1 MAHGGKVQNQCL
13 VYYKFNRN
21 SRRREFY
28 LKDRLELEN
37 YRKAQQF
44 ENSDDWAK
52 LSENL
57 EPSKPRN
64 QMLLENDQ
72 NNNFMKAVRPVDTD
86 KEKAK
91 ALKKQK
97 KKERREKRRQDEQQK
112 EAEAAAVHGHP
123 QLRNAE
129 SGNAAV
135 GTV

>member
-1 MAHGGKVQNQCL
+1 
-13 VYYKFNRN
+13 
-21 SRRREFY
+21 
-28 LKDRLELEN
+28 
-37 YRKAQQF
+37 
-44 ENSDDWAK
+44 
-52 LSENL
+52 
-57 EPSKPRN
+57 
-64 QMLLENDQ
+64 MLLENDQ